1 MADEKKI
8 TGEILTE
15 SELDGVV
22 GGSKAQSNRDADFLK
37 DIGATDASY
46 QNNDDPRKLQ
56 RAWAKMGVTFIEN
69 PNDGTNRYFNNGKQ
83 VSRIDAL
90 KVAAKMMRNNTIN
103 VLDYDI

>member
-8 TGEILTE
+8 TGEILSE

-22 GGSKAQSNRDADFLK
+22 GGSQAQSNRDGDFLK
-37 DIGATDASY
+37 DIGAIKA
-46 QNNDDPRKLQ
+46 NDNGSLE
-56 RAWAKMGVTFIEN
+56 RAWARMGVTFIEDTG
-69 PNDGTNRYFNNGKQ
+69 DGTNKYYNNCKQ
-83 VSRIDAL
+83 ISRIDAL